1 MAVVLELDVRM
12 GGAEK
17 QIKDLQNQLDNLKGK
32 AAQAGGKDGLEKL
45 TANGGAMGILNDLTG
60 GLAMKF
66 KDAYEAIQLSNGGLK
81 GMKAAIAATGIGLLV
96 VAAGA
101 IAANWDSIMSS
112 VTGATK
118 EAQKFADI
126 TADVVKAEQS
136 QLDILNASD
145 NILKQQGLSEK
156 EILNLKIAQTTETIT
171 ALEAQIAANKVI
183 KEEQIAAAQ
192 RNQDILVG
200 ILDFLNWPLRKLLET
215 IDLIGSAFGKDFG
228 LAKAMDEAT
237 EYMASFIFDPEEVSE
252 EGDAAVAEME
262 KTLLNL
268 QNARAGY
275 QISVTNIDKTARDER
290 KKDEEEAE
298 KKKQEDLLKIQQ
310 AGHDARL
317 AEETAALA
325 RARRERE
332 AELEIQFLEEE
343 ALTKKN
349 AEELDKRQKDEE
361 KLAAAKKSLT
371 SNTFAFL
378 QVIAETFGKGNE
390 KRARTAFRISKALG
404 LAEASVNTYQ
414 AISAVLTDKTL
425 PGPTKFIA
433 AASAGLIG
441 LAQVAK
447 IASTQFNS
455 GGGGGGGGGSIP
467 SMGGDGG
474 GSPQAQS
481 PQAAIDF
488 SFLQNQQP
496 IQTYVIGSEVKTSNE
511 AEQKIKDQST
521 L

>member
-17 QIKDLQNQLDNLKGK
+17 QIKDLQNQLDLLKNK
-32 AAQAGGKDGLEKL
+32 AAQAGGKDGLESIVK
-45 TANGGAMGILNDLTG
+45 NGGAMGILNDLTG

-66 KDAYEAIQLSNGGLK
+66 KDAYESIQLSNNGLK

-96 VAAGA
+96 VAVGA
-101 IAANWDSIMSS
+101 IAANWEDIVAYIEESNTDLAIQQNLAN
-112 VTGATK
+112 GIRALTK
-118 EAQKFADI
+118 KTYDDYVAIEN
-126 TADVVKAEQS
+126 T
-136 QLDILNASD
+136 LRL
-145 NILKQQGLSEK
+145 QGLSED
-156 EILNLKIAQTTETIT
+156 EILAKRTELLGLDIKSVEFQLTINRILL
-171 ALEAQIAANKVI
+171 ARLEIQDQEAKKNV
-183 KEEQIAAAQ
+183 EQ
-192 RNQDILVG
+192 LG
-200 ILDFLNWPLRKLLET
+200 FFGKLLGLKAEESEQTKET
-215 IDLIGSAFGKDFG
+215 KNAISEQDSELKRLQATYDGLLITKTDREKAAEEKRQAILADGIKRDEEILKQREKDQIDSMQRITQAQQDEN
-228 LAKAMDEAT
+228 AKRLENQKQADH
-237 EYMASFIFDPEEVSE
+237 
-252 EGDAAVAEME
+252 DAAVARLETTGTTNAQI
-262 KTLLNL
+262 KADTDKINADNL
-268 QNARAGY
+268 
-275 QISVTNIDKTARDER
+275 RDE
-290 KKDEEEAE
+290 
-298 KKKQEDLLKIQQ
+298 QN
-310 AGHDARL
+310 L
-317 AEETAALA
+317 A
-325 RARRERE
+325 
-332 AELEIQFLEEE
+332 
-343 ALTKKN
+343 N
-349 AEELDKRQKDEE
+349 
-361 KLAAAKKSLT
+361 AKKSIQ
-371 SNTFAFL
+371 SSTFAFL
-378 QVIAETFGKGNE
+378 NTIAEIYGQGNE

-467 SMGGDGG
+467 SMGGDSG